1 MPHTPTAAA
10 TGTSAAVPPG
20 VVRDTLHTQVAGLLR
35 QRLIDGSLPPG
46 SKLNERVL
54 CEQIG
59 VSRTPLREAIKQL
72 AAEGLVTLEAG
83 RGAFVAAPN
92 RGDIEQ
98 TFDVIAVLEGLAAER
113 AAQYITDATLVEL
126 QALQFDMQAAF
137 ERRDLQAYYAA
148 NARVHDLL
156 SESAQNA
163 VLRQT
168 WQQLNQ
174 RLHALRYRSNQDENK
189 WRRALAEHADMLLAL
204 RQRDGTALRQLL
216 ETHLRRKRDAVLERL
231 DQAA

>member
-1 MPHTPTAAA
+1 MPTPTAL
-10 TGTSAAVPPG
+10 SAPA
-20 VVRDTLHTQVAGLLR
+20 VVRDTLHTQVVGLLR
-35 QRLIDGSLPPG
+35 QRLIDGSLAPG

-54 CEQIG
+54 CEEIG

-72 AAEGLVTLEAG
+72 ATEGLVTLEAG
-83 RGAFVAAPN
+83 RGAFVAAPS
-92 RGDIEQ
+92 RDDIEQ

-113 AAQYITDATLVEL
+113 AAQHITDAALAEL
-126 QALQFDMQAAF
+126 QALQYDMQAAF

-148 NARVHDLL
+148 NARAHDLM
-156 SESAQNA
+156 SESAHNG

-174 RLHALRYRSNQDENK
+174 RLHALRYRSNQDETK

-204 RQRDGTALRQLL
+204 RQRDGAALRLLL
-216 ETHLRRKRDAVLERL
+216 EEHLRRKRDAVLEQL
-231 DQAA
+231 DKT